1 MRCCGRILE
10 VCWQNKVRN
19 KIVRGKVES
28 LYNSRLDMADETESI
43 RALLQDERRMTVMPG
58 MVEGD

>member
-1 MRCCGRILE
+1 M
-10 VCWQNKVRN
+10 CWQNKVRN